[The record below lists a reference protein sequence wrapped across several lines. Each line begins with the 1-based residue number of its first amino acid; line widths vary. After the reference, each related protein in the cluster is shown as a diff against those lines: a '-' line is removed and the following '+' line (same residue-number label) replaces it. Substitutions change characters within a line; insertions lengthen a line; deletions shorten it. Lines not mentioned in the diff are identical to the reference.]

1 MQTWRSAPAHGQTRW
16 AALAALAM
24 LAALLAGCASAAMGT
39 ATSGGHA
46 SVTAT
51 PVTTQGRLMQRVEQ
65 ALGATARDVTLT
77 YAPASGA
84 ATVSL
89 KLVWQPAWKNDFAQA
104 QAVAKVAC
112 FEAQS
117 ALWTS
122 GVALQSVTVTALG
135 QAPDDYDNMIT
146 SAYAAATLTSAHAS
160 AIQWSATTADE
171 AWSRCDNTFL
181 RPTYV
186 PDWVYPPPAIQKLTP
201 TVATDQ

>member
-1 MQTWRSAPAHGQTRW
+1 MQNRRDAPAPGQTLW
-16 AALAALAM
+16 AGLAALAM
-24 LAALLAGCASAAMGT
+24 LAALLAGCASAANT
-39 ATSGGHA
+39 GGEHA
-46 SVTAT
+46 SAKAT
-51 PVTTQGRLMQRVEQ
+51 PATTQGHLAQRVEQ
-65 ALGATARDVTLT
+65 AMGATARDVTLT
-77 YAPASGA
+77 YAPATGV
-84 ATVSL
+84 ATVSM
-89 KLVWQPAWKNDFAQA
+89 KLVWRPAWKDDFAQA
-104 QAVAKVAC
+104 QAAAKGAC

-160 AIQWSATTADE
+160 AIQWATTTADE
-171 AWSRCDNTFL
+171 AWPRYDNTFL

-201 TVATDQ
+201 TVSTGQ

>member
-24 LAALLAGCASAAMGT
+24 LAALLAGCASSAMG
-39 ATSGGHA
+39 SGGHA
-46 SVTAT
+46 SATAT
-51 PVTTQGRLMQRVEQ
+51 PVTTQGRLMQRVER
-65 ALGATARDVTLT
+65 AVGATARDVTLT
-77 YAPASGA
+77 YAPASSA
-84 ATVSL
+84 ANVSL

-146 SAYAAATLTSAHAS
+146 SAYAAATLTSAHAG

-171 AWSRCDNTFL
+171 AWSRYDNTFL

>member
-1 MQTWRSAPAHGQTRW
+1 MQNRRDAPAPGQTLW
-16 AALAALAM
+16 AGLAALAM
-24 LAALLAGCASAAMGT
+24 LAALLAGCASAANT
-39 ATSGGHA
+39 GGEHA
-46 SVTAT
+46 SAKAT
-51 PVTTQGRLMQRVEQ
+51 PATTQGHLAQRVEQ
-65 ALGATARDVTLT
+65 AMGATARDVTLT
-77 YAPASGA
+77 YAPTTGV
-84 ATVSL
+84 ATVSM
-89 KLVWQPAWKNDFAQA
+89 KLVWRPAWKDDFAQA
-104 QAVAKVAC
+104 QAAAKDAC

-160 AIQWSATTADE
+160 AIQWATTTADE
-171 AWSRCDNTFL
+171 AWPRYDNTFL

-201 TVATDQ
+201 TVSTGQ

>member
-1 MQTWRSAPAHGQTRW
+1 M
-16 AALAALAM
+16 
-24 LAALLAGCASAAMGT
+24 
-39 ATSGGHA
+39 
-46 SVTAT
+46 
-51 PVTTQGRLMQRVEQ
+51 
-65 ALGATARDVTLT
+65 TAR
-77 YAPASGA
+77 AGA
-84 ATVSL
+84 
-89 KLVWQPAWKNDFAQA
+89 K
-104 QAVAKVAC
+104 
-112 FEAQS
+112 AQS

-122 GVALQSVTVTALG
+122 GVPLQSVTVTALG

-171 AWSRCDNTFL
+171 AWSRYDNTFL